1 MFTRVL
7 KMPVPKQPCQARQ
20 RKFGVIGKHALI
32 FCVHQRFRCL
42 DKIAPQES
50 DDEDDRKPFPSG
62 PNNARTSTV
71 DGRPAIIDQ
80 KPIIFFQDP
89 KNASGDQGKS
99 TFKILLT
106 ATLFSVSN
114 N

>member
-7 KMPVPKQPCQARQ
+7 KMPVPKQPCQTRQ

-32 FCVHQRFRCL
+32 FCVRKRIFCL

-62 PNNARTSTV
+62 PNNAQTSTV
-71 DGRPAIIDQ
+71 DGRFATID
-80 KPIIFFQDP
+80 
-89 KNASGDQGKS
+89 
-99 TFKILLT
+99 
-106 ATLFSVSN
+106 
-114 N
+114 